1 VTEDPQPPRLQ
12 DTTERAAL
20 PLPLPGG
27 EDPGDPVQEPSPD
40 GSESTT
46 DETEAVPE
54 PQPLFTPPPAP
65 ATSPPAAAGNPHPEI
80 MIGAAF
86 LGGVALALLLKR
98 LGS

>member
-1 VTEDPQPPRLQ
+1 VTEEPQPPRLQ

-27 EDPGDPVQEPSPD
+27 EGAGDPVAEPAPD

-46 DETEAVPE
+46 DETDAVPE
-54 PQPLFTPPPAP
+54 PQPLFTPA
-65 ATSPPAAAGNPHPEI
+65 PAAADPHPEI

-98 LGS
+98 RGS